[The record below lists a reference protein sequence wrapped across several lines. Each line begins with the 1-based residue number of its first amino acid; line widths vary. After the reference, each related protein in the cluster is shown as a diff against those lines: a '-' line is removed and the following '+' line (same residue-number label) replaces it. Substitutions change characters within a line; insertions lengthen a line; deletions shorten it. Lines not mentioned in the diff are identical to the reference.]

1 MVRFVNEKDLVP
13 KIPPSFEQFGSLVWY
28 TNGVIRRSR
37 PPNLMMSSGEDSK
50 NNDDFVELPAMSQQ
64 EFEKAKRELNQQPKV
79 QYAPD
84 GQLLMQ
90 GGSRYIDDHN
100 IELYIDRLR

>member
-1 MVRFVNEKDLVP
+1 MFTDE
-13 KIPPSFEQFGSLVWY
+13 
-28 TNGVIRRSR
+28 
-37 PPNLMMSSGEDSK
+37 
-50 NNDDFVELPAMSQQ
+50 FVELPAMTES
-64 EFEKAKRELNQQPKV
+64 EFQKVKSDLNQHPKV

-90 GGSRYIDDHN
+90 GNSRYIEDHN